1 MVRET
6 LTAHVERLEDTVSH
20 LASLPA
26 RVGAVERELAEFRAE
41 VRLEFAA
48 VRGEMRAGDELLRY
62 ELRADMRSGHETL
75 RAEIREGDEETRR
88 YCACALR
95 GPRRAHQDDERGN
108 RRPSAAPLMR
118 YRTNDLVGTGV
129 RRTSRRQ
136 PTRRSR
142 CSLTARRIA
151 VVAVEQVDAPV
162 QIADDVAL
170 EARIQLEA
178 NTRIPVQGVER
189 EDLDVEIGRSAVKVN
204 LVRFCP
210 S

>member
-1 MVRET
+1 
-6 LTAHVERLEDTVSH
+6 LS
-20 LASLPA
+20 
-26 RVGAVERELAEFRAE
+26 
-41 VRLEFAA
+41 
-48 VRGEMRAGDELLRY
+48 
-62 ELRADMRSGHETL
+62 
-75 RAEIREGDEETRR
+75 
-88 YCACALR
+88 
-95 GPRRAHQDDERGN
+95 
-108 RRPSAAPLMR
+108 
-118 YRTNDLVGTGV
+118 
-129 RRTSRRQ
+129 
-136 PTRRSR
+136 
-142 CSLTARRIA
+142 ARRIA